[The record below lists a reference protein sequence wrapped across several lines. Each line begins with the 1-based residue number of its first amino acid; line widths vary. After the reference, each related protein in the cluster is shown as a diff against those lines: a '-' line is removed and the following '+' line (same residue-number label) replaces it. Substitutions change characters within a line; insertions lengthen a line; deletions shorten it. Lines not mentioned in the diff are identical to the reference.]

1 MNRLQLVIDDI
12 SELRALCGP
21 HDSHLKLMS
30 RILGTE
36 VFSRGNEL
44 VLVDETHEQEAR
56 FTQMI
61 SYLQKLHR
69 EGRTLDRWVIQT
81 LQDLIA
87 SKSSDQVTSYM
98 NISIQVP
105 SGPSIYP
112 KNANQSEYLMD
123 MNRKDIVFGIGPA
136 GTGKTFLA
144 ITMATEQI
152 LNHKKHK
159 LILTRPVVEA
169 GENLG
174 FLPGDLSQKISPY
187 LRPLYDALEMM
198 MPLST
203 IRKFE
208 ENGVI
213 EVAPLAYM
221 RGRNLTNCF
230 IILDEAQNTT
240 KEQMKMFLTRM
251 GAGSCMVVTGDVTQI
266 DLPKRIDSGLR
277 HVTEVLHAVPE
288 IGFCFFTSRDVIR
301 HPLIQKI
308 IDAYETAET

>member
-1 MNRLQLVIDDI
+1 MQVIIEDL

-21 HDSHLKLMS
+21 HDSCLKQIS
-30 RILGTE
+30 RILGTK

-44 VLVDETHEQEAR
+44 VLVEATDEQELS
-56 FTQMI
+56 FSQMI
-61 SYLQKLHR
+61 TYLRKIYRQ
-69 EGRTLDRWVIQT
+69 GRHIDRWTIQT
-81 LQDLIA
+81 LRDLIA
-87 SKSSDQVTSYM
+87 SKPEDQVESFM
-98 NISIQVP
+98 NISVQVP

-112 KNANQSEYLMD
+112 KNAHQSEYLMD

-144 ITMATEQI
+144 IAKATQQI
-152 LNHKKHK
+152 LNHEKHK

-174 FLPGDLSQKISPY
+174 FLPGDLTQKISPY

-198 MPLST
+198 MPLTT

-221 RGRNLTNCF
+221 RGRNLSNCF
-230 IILDEAQNTT
+230 IILDEAQNTSR
-240 KEQMKMFLTRM
+240 EQMKMFLTRM
-251 GAGSCMVVTGDVTQI
+251 GSGSQMVVTGDITQI
-266 DLPKRIDSGLR
+266 DLPRPDNSGLR
-277 HVTEVLHAVPE
+277 HVMNVLHLIPE
-288 IGFCFFTSRDVIR
+288 IGFSFFTSKDVIR